1 MELLF
6 LGFVMWYATGID
18 DALIFGG
25 IFAQARTT
33 KMRLHG
39 TLGFLFAFTLM
50 CIVVV
55 FAGTLLSSI
64 FTLTLIG
71 GITVRDVVTV
81 IALLFVI
88 YLGYVAWQG
97 SENVS
102 EESENTNKNLGRQ
115 AFMGFLLNCND
126 DIAVNTANILGRSD
140 IEIWQYMGGVTLG
153 IISMICITW
162 YLQTFWGQFAARYG
176 KVFDRTRA
184 CGIWLAAG
192 FIGYPWILSI
202 LGR

>member
-1 MELLF
+1 MELLI

-25 IFAQARTT
+25 ILTQAHTT
-33 KMRLHG
+33 KMRLYACFG
-39 TLGFLFAFTLM
+39 LLFAFTLM

-64 FTLTLIG
+64 FMLSLVW
-71 GITVRDVVTV
+71 GITVRDIVTA
-81 IALLFVI
+81 IAILFVA
-88 YLGYVAWQG
+88 YLGYDAWQG

-102 EESENTNKNLGRQ
+102 EATENTNKNLGRQ

-140 IEIWQYMGGVTLG
+140 IEIWQYVGGVTLG
-153 IISMICITW
+153 IISMVCITW
-162 YLQTFWGQFAARYG
+162 YLQSFWGQFATRYG
-176 KVFDRTRA
+176 KVFDRIRA

-192 FIGYPWILSI
+192 LIGYPWILNI
-202 LGR
+202 LSR